1 MPSDK
6 DSRHELEE
14 RLVEMG
20 AAVRYDDRQ
29 LVVRLPP
36 NITMEEARRYMNDLI
51 MSMEL
56 TLTMIHLLDVM
67 GGDVNV
73 FERETFVR

>member
-6 DSRHELEE
+6 DSRHELED

-20 AAVRYDDRQ
+20 AAVRFDERRLMIQ
-29 LVVRLPP
+29 LPP

-73 FERETFVR
+73 FERSTVVR